1 MHCAS
6 LPIMVEAQGL
16 IANVMTANVDELELR
31 DKWYFQGIRVG
42 THTVD
47 FPLNPC
53 VQDHQLLYPAKK
65 CLTVMNKSV
74 KVRRHNTRKTYESH
88 RLINPRYLC

>member
-1 MHCAS
+1 
-6 LPIMVEAQGL
+6 MVEAQGL

-47 FPLNPC
+47 FLLNPC
-53 VQDHQLLYPAKK
+53 VQDHQLPSEKMSNSNEQVSQSSTAQYKE
-65 CLTVMNKSV
+65 N
-74 KVRRHNTRKTYESH
+74 VRVSS
-88 RLINPRYLC
+88 LD